1 MNLYPKQTENEEL
14 KKEASEMMKEANE
27 TVLPA
32 LAEFVIHEW
41 QPYNDYKSPVALKAT
56 ELTCPIPT
64 VQRLWFGTSGED
76 KKKRLEAFL
85 ACMHCE
91 QLQHQK
97 LVPHL
102 IIMATVLRYVLIL
115 CPHWDKTPTIFY
127 QIFPRI

>member
-1 MNLYPKQTENEEL
+1 
-14 KKEASEMMKEANE
+14 MMKEANE
-27 TVLPA
+27 TIFPA

-102 IIMATVLRYVLIL
+102 IIMATVLRYYV
-115 CPHWDKTPTIFY
+115 HTGAKTKLLFSPEI
-127 QIFPRI
+127 P